1 MKQKHLKLREK
12 LKSSKLINFKK
23 KINPVNILII
33 SIITILIFYLLSS
46 KISFLNSFQIILKA
60 NPSFILLSLL
70 FLLLTLFFLMIRW
83 LLIIRALH
91 PKAKFKDSLISI
103 MCALSLNSVLPS
115 KLGDL
120 FKVYYFKEHGISQML
135 GAVFTERI
143 LDIFS
148 LTLLLLIGSLILN
161 KLTFIYISIAVI
173 LMFILSVSFLY
184 ILRKKLRKYSLLKNL
199 LYSINWI
206 IHRPCKG
213 LILFLLSLLVWFC
226 SITQIYLLFLAV
238 SANVDFLYFSSAI
251 IIVIFVSLIPI
262 TLAGMG
268 TRESAIIFLF
278 SSFASN
284 EILLAAGLLFSFF
297 RYWLLSILG
306 IPFLYLAIKKKKN

>member
-1 MKQKHLKLREK
+1 MR
-12 LKSSKLINFKK
+12 SSKLINLKK

-60 NPSFILLSLL
+60 NLNFILLSLL
-70 FLLLTLFFLMIRW
+70 FLLLTLFFFMIRW
-83 LLIIRALH
+83 LFIVRTLH

-120 FKVYYFKEHGISQML
+120 FKVYYFKDQGISQML

-143 LDIFS
+143 LDIVS

-161 KLTFIYISIAVI
+161 KLTFIYISLSLI

-184 ILRKKLRKYSLLKNL
+184 IIRKKLRKSTKYSLLKNL

-206 IHRPCKG
+206 IQRPRKG
-213 LILFLLSLLVWFC
+213 IILFSLSFLIWFC

-262 TLAGMG
+262 TIAGMG
-268 TRESAIIFLF
+268 TRESAILYLF
-278 SSFASN
+278 SSFAN
-284 EILLAAGLLFSFF
+284 NDVLLAAGLLFSFF

-306 IPFLYLAIKKKKN
+306 IPFLIYHIRKC

>member
-1 MKQKHLKLREK
+1 LR
-12 LKSSKLINFKK
+12 SSKLIYFNLKK
-23 KINPVNILII
+23 KINPANILII

-46 KISFLNSFQIILKA
+46 KISFLDSFQIILKA
-60 NPSFILLSLL
+60 NLSFILLSLL

-83 LLIIRALH
+83 LLIIRVLH
-91 PKAKFKDSLISI
+91 SKAKFKDSLVSI
-103 MCALSLNSVLPS
+103 MSASSLNSILPS

-143 LDIFS
+143 LDIIS
-148 LTLLLLIGSLILN
+148 LTLLLLTGSLILN
-161 KLTFIYISIAVI
+161 KLTFIYISITII
-173 LMFILSVSFLY
+173 LIFILLLSSLY
-184 ILRKKLRKYSLLKNL
+184 ILRKKLRKSTRYPLLKNL

-206 IHRPCKG
+206 VQRPHKG

-262 TLAGMG
+262 TIAGMG
-268 TRESAIIFLF
+268 TRESAILYFF
-278 SSFASN
+278 YSFASS
-284 EILLAAGLLFSFF
+284 EVLLAAGLLFSFF

-306 IPFLYLAIKKKKN
+306 IPFLYLAINKRKN

>member
-1 MKQKHLKLREK
+1 MR
-12 LKSSKLINFKK
+12 SSKLIYFNLKK

-33 SIITILIFYLLSS
+33 SIITILIFYWLSS
-46 KISFLNSFQIILKA
+46 KISFLDSFQIILKA
-60 NPSFILLSLL
+60 NLSFILLSLL

-83 LLIIRALH
+83 LFIVRTLH
-91 PKAKFKDSLISI
+91 PKAKFKDSLVSI
-103 MCALSLNSVLPS
+103 MSASSLNSILPS

-120 FKVYYFKEHGISQML
+120 FKVYYFKEHGISQMF
-135 GAVFTERI
+135 GAVFTERM
-143 LDIFS
+143 LDIVS
-148 LTLLLLIGSLILN
+148 LTLLLLTGSLILN
-161 KLTFIYISIAVI
+161 KLTFIYISITII
-173 LMFILSVSFLY
+173 LMFILSLSFLY
-184 ILRKKLRKYSLLKNL
+184 LVRKKLRKSTKYSLLKNL

-206 IHRPCKG
+206 VHRPRKG

-262 TLAGMG
+262 TIAGMG
-268 TRESAIIFLF
+268 TRESAILYLF
-278 SSFASN
+278 SNFANN
-284 EILLAAGLLFSFF
+284 EVLLAAGLLFSFF

-306 IPFLYLAIKKKKN
+306 IPFLYLAINKRKN

>member
-1 MKQKHLKLREK
+1 MR
-12 LKSSKLINFKK
+12 SSKLIYFNLKK
-23 KINPVNILII
+23 KINPINILVV
-33 SIITILIFYLLSS
+33 SIITISIFYLLSS
-46 KISFLNSFQIILKA
+46 RISFLNSFQIILKA

-120 FKVYYFKEHGISQML
+120 FKVYYFKDHGISQML

-143 LDIFS
+143 LDVVS

-161 KLTFIYISIAVI
+161 KLTFIYISLSLI
-173 LMFILSVSFLY
+173 LIFVLSVSFLY
-184 ILRKKLRKYSLLKNL
+184 ILRKKLRKSTKYSLLKNL

-206 IHRPCKG
+206 IQRPRKG
-213 LILFLLSLLVWFC
+213 IILFLLSFLIWFC

-262 TLAGMG
+262 TIAGMG
-268 TRESAIIFLF
+268 TRESAILYLF
-278 SSFASN
+278 SSFAN
-284 EILLAAGLLFSFF
+284 NDVLLAAGLLFSFF

-306 IPFLYLAIKKKKN
+306 IPFLYLAIKKRET

>member
-1 MKQKHLKLREK
+1 MREK
-12 LKSSKLINFKK
+12 LRSGKLINFKK
-23 KINPVNILII
+23 KINPVNILIV

-46 KISFLNSFQIILKA
+46 KISFLNSLQIILKA
-60 NPSFILLSLL
+60 NLSFILLSLL
-70 FLLLTLFFLMIRW
+70 FLLLTLFFIMIRW
-83 LLIIRALH
+83 LFIVRTLH

-120 FKVYYFKEHGISQML
+120 FKVYYFKDHGISQML

-143 LDIFS
+143 LDIVS

-173 LMFILSVSFLY
+173 LMFILLVSFLY
-184 ILRKKLRKYSLLKNL
+184 ILRKKLRKSTKCSLLKNL

-206 IHRPCKG
+206 AQRPCKI

-262 TLAGMG
+262 TIAGMG
-268 TRESAIIFLF
+268 TREGAILYLF
-278 SSFASN
+278 SSFAN
-284 EILLAAGLLFSFF
+284 NDVLLAAGLLFSFF

-306 IPFLYLAIKKKKN
+306 VPFLYLAIKKKKN

>member
-1 MKQKHLKLREK
+1 MLREK
-12 LKSSKLINFKK
+12 LRSNKSIYFNLKK

-46 KISFLNSFQIILKA
+46 KISFLKSFQIILKA

-70 FLLLTLFFLMIRW
+70 FLLLTLFFIMIRW
-83 LLIIRALH
+83 LFIVRTLH
-91 PKAKFKDSLISI
+91 SKAKFKDSLISI
-103 MCALSLNSVLPS
+103 MCALALNSVLPS

-120 FKVYYFKEHGISQML
+120 FKVYYFKGHGISQML
-135 GAVFTERI
+135 GAVFTERV
-143 LDIFS
+143 LDITS

-161 KLTFIYISIAVI
+161 KLTFIYISLSLI
-173 LMFILSVSFLY
+173 LMFILLVSFLY
-184 ILRKKLRKYSLLKNL
+184 ILRKKLRKSTKDSLLKNL

-206 IHRPCKG
+206 IQRPRKG
-213 LILFLLSLLVWFC
+213 IILFLLSLLTWFC

-262 TLAGMG
+262 TIAGMG
-268 TRESAIIFLF
+268 TRESAILYLF
-278 SSFASN
+278 SSFAN
-284 EILLAAGLLFSFF
+284 NDVLLAAGLLFSFF

-306 IPFLYLAIKKKKN
+306 IPFLYLAINKRKD

>member
-1 MKQKHLKLREK
+1 MR
-12 LKSSKLINFKK
+12 SSKLIYFNLKK

-33 SIITILIFYLLSS
+33 SIITILIFYWLSS
-46 KISFLNSFQIILKA
+46 KISFLDSFQIILKA
-60 NPSFILLSLL
+60 NLSFILLSLL

-83 LLIIRALH
+83 LFIVRTLH
-91 PKAKFKDSLISI
+91 PKAKFKDSLVSI
-103 MCALSLNSVLPS
+103 MSASSLNSILPS

-161 KLTFIYISIAVI
+161 KLTFIYISITII
-173 LMFILSVSFLY
+173 LMFILSLSFLY
-184 ILRKKLRKYSLLKNL
+184 ILRKKLRKSTKYSLLKNL
-199 LYSINWI
+199 LYSTNWI
-206 IHRPCKG
+206 VHRPCKG
-213 LILFLLSLLVWFC
+213 LILLLLSFLVWFC

-262 TLAGMG
+262 TIAGMG
-268 TRESAIIFLF
+268 TRESAILYLF
-278 SSFASN
+278 SNFANN
-284 EILLAAGLLFSFF
+284 EVLLAAGLLFSFF

-306 IPFLYLAIKKKKN
+306 IPFLYLAINKRKN